1 MAELK
6 PPKALKITKIEPVVP
21 LIKPRLK
28 VAAYARVSKETD
40 RLMHSLSAQVSYY
53 SDLIQKNPEWE
64 YAGVYAD
71 SFISGTNMNKRPE
84 LQRLLADC
92 EQGKINIILCK
103 SISRLARNTVDL
115 LSIARHLKEIG
126 VEIRFEKE
134 GIHTLSADGEIL
146 LTLLASFAEQESRSI
161 SDNCKWGIRKRF
173 QKGTIGTAN
182 KHILGYQYD
191 EQLQRYVI
199 IPEEAESVRYMFR
212 LFLEGYSY
220 QQIADKLTAAGIHTI
235 QGNNFQEG
243 SVRNHIINEVYAGDI
258 LRQKPFTPEPISKVK
273 IRNNG
278 ELPQYLY
285 SNAHEAIIDRE
296 TYALVQEELKRRNA
310 MMNPTYFFTG
320 LIKCECC
327 GNTFTRKKSK
337 LRGRTYVHWICR
349 SKKEM
354 GRTCVS
360 DNFAE
365 DELIKICKTT
375 VGADYESRIKV
386 MSVDINGNIHFTL
399 KNGEQLTWKNL
410 HLNPAKHQH
419 TVTDAF
425 LGKVICGKCGTIYH
439 RSNGKNRWCY
449 WKCYGKQKHICD
461 NVNYTDYQLRT
472 IAAHILGT
480 TDFDDAVFTSS
491 IEKIIVLN
499 DGSLKFIYKD
509 RSEKSWQRL

>member
-1 MAELK
+1 M
-6 PPKALKITKIEPVVP
+6 PKITRIEPIVP
-21 LIKPRLK
+21 MVKPRLK

-71 SFISGTNMNKRPE
+71 SFISGTSMENRPE

-92 EQGKINIILCK
+92 EKGLVNIILCK

-115 LSIARHLKEIG
+115 LNIVRHLKELGI
-126 VEIRFEKE
+126 EIRFEKE
-134 GIHTLSADGEIL
+134 GVHTLSSEGEVMI
-146 LTLLASFAEQESRSI
+146 TLLASFAEQESRSI
-161 SDNCKWGIRKRF
+161 SENCKWGIRKRF

-199 IPEEAESVRYMFR
+199 IPEEAESVRYMFQ
-212 LFLEGYSY
+212 LFLEGHSY
-220 QQIADKLTAAGIHTI
+220 QQIADRLTAAGIRTI
-235 QGNNFQEG
+235 NNCLFSEGN
-243 SVRNHIINEVYAGDI
+243 VRKLITNEVYAGDI
-258 LRQKPFTPEPISKVK
+258 LRQKSFTPDPISKVK
-273 IRNNG
+273 VKNNG

-285 SNAHEAIIDRE
+285 TDAHEAIIDRE

-349 SKKEM
+349 SKKET
-354 GRTCVS
+354 GRTCGS
-360 DNFAE
+360 DNFSE
-365 DELIKICKTT
+365 DELVKICKTS
-375 VGADYESRIKV
+375 VGVDYESRIKA
-386 MSVDINGNIHFTL
+386 MSVGVNGDIHFTL
-399 KNGEQLTWKNL
+399 KNGERRMWTNL
-410 HLNPAKHQH
+410 HLHPAKHPH

-461 NVNYTDYQLRT
+461 NVNFTDYQLRV
-472 IAAHILGT
+472 ISAHILGT
-480 TDFDDAVFTSS
+480 SDFYDEMFSEL
-491 IEKIIVLN
+491 IERIIVL
-499 DGSLKFIYKD
+499 DGGDLKFIYKD
-509 RSEKSWQRL
+509 GSEKIWHKL

>member
-1 MAELK
+1 MTEKSPETA
-6 PPKALKITKIEPVVP
+6 PIITKIEPVVP

-28 VAAYARVSKETD
+28 VAAYARVSKETE

-71 SFISGTNMNKRPE
+71 SFISGTNMDNRPE
-84 LQRLLADC
+84 LQRLLSDC
-92 EQGKINIILCK
+92 EKGLINIILCK

-115 LSIARHLKEIG
+115 LNIVRHLKELGI
-126 VEIRFEKE
+126 EIRFEKE
-134 GIHTLSADGEIL
+134 GVHTLSAEGEVMI
-146 LTLLASFAEQESRSI
+146 TLLASFAEQESRSI

-199 IPEEAESVRYMFR
+199 IPEEAESVRYMFK

-220 QQIADKLTAAGIHTI
+220 QQIADKLTATGIYTI
-235 QGNNFQEG
+235 NHCLFSEGN
-243 SVRNHIINEVYAGDI
+243 VRKLITNEVYAGDI
-258 LRQKPFTPEPISKVK
+258 LRQKTFTPDPISKVK
-273 IRNNG
+273 VCNNG

-285 SNAHEAIIDRE
+285 SNAHEAIIDRK

-310 MMNPTYFFTG
+310 MMNLTYYFTG

-327 GNTFTRKKSK
+327 GNTYTRKKAK
-337 LRGRTYVHWICR
+337 QRGRTYVHWICR
-349 SKKEM
+349 SKKET
-354 GRTCVS
+354 GRTCKS

-365 DELIKICKTT
+365 DELIKICRVT
-375 VGADYESRIKV
+375 VGADYENRIKA
-386 MSVDINGNIHFTL
+386 MSVDVSGNIHFTL
-399 KNGEQLTWKNL
+399 KNGECRVWNNL
-410 HLNPAKHQH
+410 HLHPAKHPH
-419 TVTDAF
+419 TVTDVF
-425 LGKVICGKCGTIYH
+425 LGRVICGKCGTVYH

-461 NVNYTDYQLRT
+461 NVNYTDYQLRVIT
-472 IAAHILGT
+472 SHILGT
-480 TDFDDAVFTSS
+480 SDFDDEMFNRS
-491 IEKIIVLN
+491 IDQIIVL
-499 DGSLKFIYKD
+499 DDALKFIYKD
-509 RSEKSWQRL
+509 GSEKIWHKL